1 MSSQLAQELH
11 AARDA
16 LANAE
21 QKQRATEMA
30 LAKQQLQMQQAQQA
44 NVGGRGIDKN
54 AEELQREVDSLRL
67 ELFSTREDMKRSEQR
82 LKEAAQK
89 KIMPLLVKSLKSTT
103 ASIKDSENKPTP
115 GGETNSTSL
124 WTNKDQK
131 GEALA
136 PRGNRRASIA
146 DCSASKPQGNLSG
159 DDMMAEGLQN
169 RRLVLKFLTNIMTPG
184 LSPSSS

>member
-1 MSSQLAQELH
+1 
-11 AARDA
+11 
-16 LANAE
+16 
-21 QKQRATEMA
+21 
-30 LAKQQLQMQQAQQA
+30 MQQADG
-44 NVGGRGIDKN
+44 GGRGIDKN

-89 KIMPLLVKSLKSTT
+89 KIVPLLVKSLQSTT
-103 ASIKDSENKPTP
+103 TSIKDSENKPP

-124 WTNKDQK
+124 RTNKNQK
-131 GEALA
+131 GEVLA

-146 DCSASKPQGNLSG
+146 DCSAPKLQGNLSG
-159 DDMMAEGLQN
+159 DDMMAEELQN
-169 RRLVLKFLTNIMTPG
+169 RRLVLKFLPNIMTPG